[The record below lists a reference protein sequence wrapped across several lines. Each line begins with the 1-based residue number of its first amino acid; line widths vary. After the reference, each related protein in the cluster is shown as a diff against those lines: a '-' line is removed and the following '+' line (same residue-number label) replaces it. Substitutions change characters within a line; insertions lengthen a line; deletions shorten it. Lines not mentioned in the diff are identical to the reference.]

1 VEHKLDPGRYAW
13 VQAARGSVLVNGQ
26 ELKAGDGAAV
36 ANEPTLMLTAG
47 KDGGEALLFDL
58 S

>member
-1 VEHKLDPGRYAW
+1 